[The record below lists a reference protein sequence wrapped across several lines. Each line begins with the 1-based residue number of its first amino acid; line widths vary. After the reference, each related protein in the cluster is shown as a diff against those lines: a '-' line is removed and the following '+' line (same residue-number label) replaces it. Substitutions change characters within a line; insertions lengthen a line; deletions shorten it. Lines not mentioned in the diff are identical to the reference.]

1 MKIRA
6 CQAGATSQFHLER
19 SFVNPFD
26 GIRRTRAAKVGCADS
41 ASTRMALLPTAAKA
55 IARSHT
61 IVVRPSRR
69 FALAIR
75 FALGGR

>member
-1 MKIRA
+1 MKFRA
-6 CQAGATSQFHLER
+6 CQAGATSQLHFER
-19 SFVNPFD
+19 SFVSPFD
-26 GIRRTRAAKVGCADS
+26 GIKRTRAAKVGCADS
-41 ASTRMALLPTAAKA
+41 ASKRMTLLPTAATA

-61 IVVRPSRR
+61 IVGRPSRR